1 MFHRTFWTKHRL
13 TGMIVLLG
21 AILFWIGAVMPLTDP
36 KGNFIWYL
44 PPREWLLVI
53 FAHPVLWQ
61 WTNLLFLGGSVVT
74 VLGLVL
80 LTTILWAAG
89 DHALAP
95 LGLSAFFFGTGLWVI
110 QLVFRLSVDLWAAQE
125 TARTGVVPTV
135 YEPLNLWIRSLFVI
149 YSVLAQSGIGAYG
162 AALLATRVL
171 PQWLGWTSIVF
182 SLAGLSL
189 LAFTGDAPPLMYYL
203 MPMLMG
209 ILLLLRR
216 SQVPGGSLR
225 EETPI
230 TGTLTAMSER
240 RIS

>member
-1 MFHRTFWTKHRL
+1 MGWASFPRENSKATFSLSLSPWESFL
-13 TGMIVLLG
+13 
-21 AILFWIGAVMPLTDP
+21 
-36 KGNFIWYL
+36 WYL
-44 PPREWLLVI
+44 PSREWLLVI

-135 YEPLNLWIRSLFVI
+135 YEPLNLWIRSLHHSHKHRLSAFLCWPGLGGCD
-149 YSVLAQSGIGAYG
+149 SE
-162 AALLATRVL
+162 L
-171 PQWLGWTSIVF
+171 PWELH
-182 SLAGLSL
+182 AGLGVFGPTELAATGLRTALSSL
-189 LAFTGDAPPLMYYL
+189 G
-203 MPMLMG
+203 
-209 ILLLLRR
+209 
-216 SQVPGGSLR
+216 
-225 EETPI
+225 
-230 TGTLTAMSER
+230 
-240 RIS
+240 